1 MKICIELSDNE
12 MPSFKE
18 MVCVTLNCIE
28 KSGLKM
34 EKSVDDQMDQI
45 SNAFSYGEFE
55 KEYDSF
61 LVINCFDGIAAVL
74 HRVGSWLVQT
84 MEMVKDL
91 GQLDQEY
98 DKRMRAYL
106 DSKKKADKDAE

>member
-1 MKICIELSDNE
+1 MKIRIELSDSE
-12 MPSFKE
+12 LSSFKE
-18 MVCVTLNCIE
+18 MTCVALGCIE

-34 EKSVDDQMDQI
+34 GKSVDDQMEEI

-55 KEYDSF
+55 TKLDEF

-74 HRVGSWLVQT
+74 HRVGAWLVQT

-91 GQLDQEY
+91 GQIDQEY

-106 DSKKKADKDAE
+106 DSKKEAEKEAE